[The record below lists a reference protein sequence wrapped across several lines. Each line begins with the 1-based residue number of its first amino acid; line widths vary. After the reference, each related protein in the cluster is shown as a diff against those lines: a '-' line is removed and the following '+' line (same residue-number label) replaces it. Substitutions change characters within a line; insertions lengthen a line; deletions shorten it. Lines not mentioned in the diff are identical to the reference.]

1 MDWLKYTRTFI
12 KMLWLVLKEKVKQRE
27 GVLSTEMGELMG
39 DDVWARVLAQG
50 RRWRSFQSAS

>member
-39 DDVWARVLAQG
+39 DDVWDR
-50 RRWRSFQSAS
+50 

>member
-27 GVLSTEMGELMG
+27 GVLSSEMGELMG

-50 RRWRSFQSAS
+50 RRSFQSAS

>member
-39 DDVWARVLAQG
+39 DNVWARVLAQG
-50 RRWRSFQSAS
+50 RRSFQSAS

>member
-39 DDVWARVLAQG
+39 DDVRARVLAQG
-50 RRWRSFQSAS
+50 RRSFQSAS